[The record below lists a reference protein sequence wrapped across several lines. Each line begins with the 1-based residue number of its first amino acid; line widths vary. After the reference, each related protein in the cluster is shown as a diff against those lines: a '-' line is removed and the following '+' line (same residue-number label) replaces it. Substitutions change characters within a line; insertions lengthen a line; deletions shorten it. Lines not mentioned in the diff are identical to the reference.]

1 MDRRDRLAGGIAGAL
16 LLGGVAVGLLQ
27 SVIPGTI
34 TRVETVVPAGVL
46 VSVVVGLLGVLA
58 VVSLRESGTQQSYV
72 EPLVTGPAP
81 ERPKRPPAI
90 VGDEFTMAVSDAAQA
105 VRVRQADPTATAP
118 YQRLYA
124 TAVSVVSRARGCS
137 SAEAET
143 LVESGDW
150 TDDPV
155 ARAFLSPTATH
166 PRWFRL
172 LRWARPELAYE
183 RGVFRTVTA
192 IQSIAVAEVP
202 GYTSQTE
209 RTAFDDTERVT
220 AGKGVIGT
228 LRAVLGDSSSVRH
241 RGERSHTHTG
251 ETTASPARA
260 DTQGSA
266 GAVTPDEATTVEPT
280 HPDSTTED
288 ADSASTTNSEDTGL
302 TDGETGGART
312 EATPHE

>member
-16 LLGGVAVGLLQ
+16 LLGGVAIGLLQ

-34 TRVETVVPAGVL
+34 TRIETAVPASVL

-209 RTAFDDTERVT
+209 RTASGDTEPVT

-241 RGERSHTHTG
+241 RGERSHTHG
-251 ETTASPARA
+251 R
-260 DTQGSA
+260 DNR
-266 GAVTPDEATTVEPT
+266 V
-280 HPDSTTED
+280 
-288 ADSASTTNSEDTGL
+288 
-302 TDGETGGART
+302 TDGIRYTAFGGCGDSRRGDHRSAHPPRFNDRRRRCRVDYT
-312 EATPHE
+312 HREYRSDGRGGCCGTHGGKAS